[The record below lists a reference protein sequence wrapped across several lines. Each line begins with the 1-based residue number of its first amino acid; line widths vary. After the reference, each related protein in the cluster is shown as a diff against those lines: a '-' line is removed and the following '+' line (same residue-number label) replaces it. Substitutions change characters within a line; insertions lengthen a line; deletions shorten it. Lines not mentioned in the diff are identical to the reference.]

1 MNGMMRRLAMGL
13 LVAHGLALVFGLIGL
28 LVMLPH
34 PHMWASDPR
43 AVRVFDF
50 SMRHAG
56 AIQILLGAAAMAAYG
71 IRTLGARLTV
81 TFLVATYSLSLTS
94 ELIGTKTGWP
104 FGEYAYTNFL
114 GAKIAGRVPFTIP
127 CSWFSMGLA
136 SYILGSHLAA
146 RLGLQRR
153 TLWSLLL
160 GAWLLTAWDLV
171 LDPAMAHP
179 NLHVQ
184 FWRWGQQGA
193 PAEFSRL
200 VPHRLGLHGSQP
212 GSLAA
217 RHQAGGNAGLV
228 PPGVLRLEY
237 GVCDDRQRGGWP
249 VGAGGPCGPG
259 RRAAGRALP
268 SWPAPPGSA
277 SPPVGAR
284 CLMRPGTRSILPAR
298 PSSAGR
304 FDSP

>member
-193 PAEFSRL
+193 YFGMPLQNLAGWSLTGLAFMAVSRALWRRDIRLEATPDWFPLAFYALNMAFAMIVSAGVGLWEPVVLAALVGVLPAAL
-200 VPHRLGLHGSQP
+200 CQVGQLRLG
-212 GSLAA
+212 A
-217 RHQAGGNAGLV
+217 RR
-228 PPGVLRLEY
+228 LRWAQ
-237 GVCDDRQRGGWP
+237 D
-249 VGAGGPCGPG
+249 A
-259 RRAAGRALP
+259 
-268 SWPAPPGSA
+268 
-277 SPPVGAR
+277 
-284 CLMRPGTRSILPAR
+284 
-298 PSSAGR
+298 
-304 FDSP
+304 